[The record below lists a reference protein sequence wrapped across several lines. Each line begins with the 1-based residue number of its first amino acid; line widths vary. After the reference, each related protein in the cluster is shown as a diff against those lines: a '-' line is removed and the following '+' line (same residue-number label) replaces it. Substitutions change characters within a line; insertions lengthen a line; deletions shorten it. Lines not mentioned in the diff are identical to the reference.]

1 MYFINLL
8 GKIKFEFHIERRYI
22 VRNKIRLE
30 LEYYLVSM
38 CFILLVGTLF
48 RNFGSSISSSEE
60 TDLKAIPLFGS
71 SVNDEIIIISLM
83 IKG

>member
-8 GKIKFEFHIERRYI
+8 GKIKFEFHIER
-22 VRNKIRLE
+22 KLGSSM
-30 LEYYLVSM
+30 EYYLVSM

-71 SVNDEIIIISLM
+71 SVNDEIVIIFLM